1 MVLAAGMI
9 RIDSIVQQSQ
19 NFGHIPLITRIQ
31 EFLGSLFDLILL
43 SLFYFLS
50 DKLYDWIM
58 TRLARIVQ
66 PCLAI
71 LVHSKSRPFT
81 KKYGPN
87 QVKVAVAASYVKGR
101 HTDIVGCGH
110 VRAHVRIP
118 HDEGLCGSEV
128 AIAACHVQRGLTTH
142 GDKVWISTIGE
153 ERTDNCT
160 IVCNVDTVEW
170 RYMVYADM
178 VRIDSTLQQAY
189 NVSHNPSVAS
199 IQKFVSIL
207 FNLPTILTDFTRLSG
222 ASACFTDVFE
232 IGADFPV

>member
-1 MVLAAGMI
+1 MVLAGMI

-43 SLFYFLS
+43 SLFDFLS
-50 DKLYDWIM
+50 DKFYDWIM
-58 TRLARIVQ
+58 ARLARIVQ
-66 PCLAI
+66 PCLAMV
-71 LVHSKSRPFT
+71 VHSKSRAFT
-81 KKYGPN
+81 EKNGQN

-101 HTDIVGCGH
+101 HTGIVSCAD

-128 AIAACHVQRGLTTH
+128 AIAACHVQRCLTTH
-142 GDKVWISTIGE
+142 GDIDWISTIGE
-153 ERTDNCT
+153 ERTDNCR
-160 IVCNVDTVEW
+160 IVYNVDIVEW

-178 VRIDSTLQQAY
+178 VRIDSTLQQTY
-189 NVSHNPSVAS
+189 NVSHKPSVAS
-199 IQKFVSIL
+199 TQKFVGIL
-207 FNLPTILTDFTRLSG
+207 FNLPIILTDLTRLSG